1 MTDVLGEARSAGGR
15 VLGIGL
21 DLVDVPDFR
30 VLLERRGAR
39 LRSRLFSEAE
49 LNRADARRDPPR
61 CLAAHFAVKEAA
73 FKALG
78 TGWTGEIRWTDVELV
93 PDSGGKDGLA
103 FGGEFSRRLRE
114 KGVSGANVSIST
126 TRREA
131 CALVVLVG

>member
-1 MTDVLGEARSAGGR
+1 MTDVLGDARSAGGR

-21 DLVDVPDFR
+21 DLVDVPGFR
-30 VLLERRGAR
+30 VLLERRGGR

-49 LNRADARRDPPR
+49 LDWADARRDPPR

-78 TGWTGEIRWTDVELV
+78 TGWSGGIRWTDVELV
-93 PDSGGKDGLA
+93 SSSGGKDGLA
-103 FGGEFSRRLRE
+103 FGGEFSRHLRE
-114 KGVSGANVSIST
+114 KGVSGASVSIST